1 MANSEHLMI
10 LEQGVSDWNQWRR
23 NHPDIIPDLSNA
35 QLRYANLRNAD
46 LSGGRLSQ
54 ADLHK
59 AKLSYANLRNA
70 DLSDTHLGQ
79 ADLHNAKLSQANL
92 HNAKLSNAHL
102 FAANL
107 FAADLRDADLREAD
121 LRDADLQEA
130 DLRDADLQ
138 AANLYKV
145 RLSRANLQAANLCS
159 ANLRA
164 ASLFEANLRAAN
176 LRAADLSQ
184 ANFSQANLSYT
195 NLSATQALHTVFH
208 QIILTGACIEAWK
221 INNATNLEGVQCEYI
236 FLECKDGKFTKR
248 RPIAKK
254 GSFAPGEFDQLI
266 SKTQKTIDLLFVD
279 GIDWKAFLQS
289 FQELRAQYA
298 DNLISIQGIER
309 KTEGLIIRLVVDAD
323 VDQTSIETKTRELY
337 ESQLRSLDTQY
348 EEHLRLKG
356 EPLEETRRSIDAER
370 RDKATLLGVISTLAN
385 HQQGPKYNPGDA
397 HFSGDFAAPINHQN
411 ASETQPNKDPE
422 QSSLG

>member
-1 MANSEHLMI
+1 MI

-102 FAANL
+102 FEANF